1 LFNMSSPSPQQS
13 VKPPSR
19 KQRKASP
26 QPSTLSAFVRKA
38 LGKKVVSTSQPR
50 RTVTKRPIEP
60 HRFDSDDDFV
70 DNEKTREFKLHQL
83 ATSKSEIL
91 SNSLHKEVPEKN
103 KNKRT
108 LSSTSE
114 DSIDVSSKSKSL
126 KSNGNQS
133 IASTSSAIVDGNQSV
148 ASTLIAI
155 SKLSLGVPP
164 PQQSVKPPSRKQR
177 KASPQPSTSSA
188 AVKESLVGKRKALPQ
203 SAESGGC
210 QAIIRLT
217 DVDVSFLGNKFKK
230 QQKRFVCPFEGC
242 RADFS
247 SFLNLKNHFR
257 KEHGQHDLQKPV
269 DSETKNWRK
278 IQNANSRYDMST
290 VKLKLRSLLVDGKS
304 LVDDGNENQQQQD
317 LNVCG
322 VDLGMRNIASTV
334 RRTRHQITPE
344 TYEMHESNILHKSKD
359 YHYNAGFQRRRRK
372 HKKILGKF
380 DAEYQED
387 RQQGGGDEPSQK
399 NSDFMKFLESRMK
412 WFGRATNA
420 YMQKP

>member
-1 LFNMSSPSPQQS
+1 MSSPSPQQS

-50 RTVTKRPIEP
+50 RTVTKRPIE
-60 HRFDSDDDFV
+60 
-70 DNEKTREFKLHQL
+70 
-83 ATSKSEIL
+83 
-91 SNSLHKEVPEKN
+91 
-103 KNKRT
+103 
-108 LSSTSE
+108 

-148 ASTLIAI
+148 ASTSIAI

-177 KASPQPSTSSA
+177 KASPEPSTSSA

-203 SAESGGC
+203 SGESGGC

-217 DVDVSFLGNKFKK
+217 DVDVSFL
-230 QQKRFVCPFEGC
+230 
-242 RADFS
+242 
-247 SFLNLKNHFR
+247 
-257 KEHGQHDLQKPV
+257 EHDQHDLQKPV
-269 DSETKNWRK
+269 DSETNNWRK

-290 VKLKLRSLLVDGKS
+290 VKLKLRSLLVDGF
-304 LVDDGNENQQQQD
+304 
-317 LNVCG
+317 
-322 VDLGMRNIASTV
+322 
-334 RRTRHQITPE
+334 H
-344 TYEMHESNILHKSKD
+344 
-359 YHYNAGFQRRRRK
+359 RRRRK

-420 YMQKP
+420 YMQKPSRALVFYLLNSEVVFFSMAYGRRHIMDESTDEVQILAYPALDK